1 MKQLQG
7 LLAFVETANAGSLVA
22 AADRLELTPAAVSK
36 SLAKLEAQL
45 GVRLLQRSTR
55 RLALTAE
62 GARFLDKAR
71 HALRM
76 LDEAVADVT
85 QSAAEATGRVRISVG
100 HAMGRQWVLPL
111 LPAISRAH
119 PGLTIELD
127 LDNRPVDLV
136 AEGYDIGIRG
146 GFIEDSSLVARRICG
161 LPLALLA
168 SPAYLKRAGVPRT
181 VEDLRGHECVAVR
194 FAGSA
199 PSPWCFRAASQET
212 KGRSAGKGAKRVE
225 IQPLP
230 RLTVSDP
237 EAVLDLALAGGG
249 IVQAGLHHAL
259 PFLRSGRLKLLMVDE
274 HDPGEREVVL
284 HYPHRRYL
292 APRVRVVVDTLLEKL
307 GPPSD
312 LHLTVRDL
320 LAEVP
325 GAEAVA
331 MVDQVVSRRKTKRSA
346 SEASASKA

>member
-7 LLAFVETANAGSLVA
+7 LLAFVETAQAGSLVA
-22 AADRLELTPAAVSK
+22 AAERLELTPAAVSK

-45 GVRLLQRSTR
+45 GVRLFQRSTR

-62 GARFLDKAR
+62 GTRFLDKAR
-71 HALRM
+71 QALRM

-85 QSAAEATGRVRISVG
+85 QSATEATGRVRLSVG
-100 HAMGRQWVLPL
+100 HAFGRQWVLPL
-111 LPAISRAH
+111 LPAISQRH

-146 GFIEDSSLVARRICG
+146 GPIEDSSLVARRICR

-168 SPAYLKRAGVPRT
+168 SPGYLQRAGVPRG
-181 VEDLRGHECVAVR
+181 VDELRGHDCLAVR

-199 PSPWCFRAASQET
+199 PSPWRFRTASG
-212 KGRSAGKGAKRVE
+212 GRGAKRLE
-225 IQPLP
+225 FTPQP
-230 RLTVSDP
+230 RLSVSDP
-237 EAVLDLALAGGG
+237 EAVLDLALAGAG

-259 PFLRSGRLKLLMVDE
+259 PYLRSGRLKLLLTGL

-292 APRVRVVVDTLLEKL
+292 APRVRVVVDTLLEQL
-307 GPPSD
+307 GPPGD
-312 LHLTVRDL
+312 LHLTVPDL
-320 LAEVP
+320 LARCP
-325 GAEAVA
+325 QADAGAEASTA
-331 MVDQVVSRRKTKRSA
+331 TKGRAPARS
-346 SEASASKA
+346 

>member
-7 LLAFVETANAGSLVA
+7 LLAFVEAASAGSLVA

-62 GARFLDKAR
+62 GERFLEKAR
-71 HALRM
+71 VALRS

-85 QSAAEATGRVRISVG
+85 QSASTPQGRVRISVG
-100 HAMGRQWVLPL
+100 HAFGRQWVLPL
-111 LPAISRAH
+111 LPALAREH
-119 PGLTIELD
+119 PGLSVELD

-146 GFIEDSSLVARRICG
+146 GFIEDSSLVARRICH
-161 LPLALLA
+161 LPVALLA
-168 SPAYLKRAGVPRT
+168 SPAYLRRAGVPRS
-181 VEDLRGHECVAVR
+181 VDDLKAHDCVAVR
-194 FAGSA
+194 FAGST
-199 PSPWCFRAASQET
+199 PSPWRFRAA
-212 KGRSAGKGAKRVE
+212 AGTRGQRRIE
-225 IQPLP
+225 IQPQP
-230 RLTVSDP
+230 RLAVSDP
-237 EAVLDLALAGGG
+237 AAVLDLALAGAG

-259 PFLRSGRLKLLMVDE
+259 PCLRSGRLKLLLVDR

-292 APRVRVVVDTLLEKL
+292 APRVRVVVDTLLAELAKAR
-307 GPPSD
+307 D
-312 LHLTVRDL
+312 LHLSVLDV

-325 GAEAVA
+325 GADAGGQPA
-331 MVDQVVSRRKTKRSA
+331 PARARTARR
-346 SEASASKA
+346 

>member
-7 LLAFVETANAGSLVA
+7 LLAFVETASAGSLVA
-22 AADRLELTPAAVSK
+22 AAERLELTPAAVSK

-62 GARFLDKAR
+62 GERFLDKSR

-85 QSAAEATGRVRISVG
+85 QSAAAASGRVRISVG

-127 LDNRPVDLV
+127 LDNRPIDLV

-168 SPAYLKRAGVPRT
+168 SPAYLRRAGVPRS
-181 VEDLRGHECVAVR
+181 VDELRGHECVAVR
-194 FAGSA
+194 FAGSV
-199 PSPWCFRAASQET
+199 PSPWRF
-212 KGRSAGKGAKRVE
+212 RSASGGRGAKRVE
-225 IQPLP
+225 IQPQP
-230 RLTVSDP
+230 RLSVSDP

-259 PFLRSGRLKLLMVDE
+259 PFLRLKLLLVDQ

-312 LHLTVRDL
+312 LHMTVQDL
-320 LAEVP
+320 LTEVP
-325 GAEAVA
+325 GAAAVA
-331 MVDQVVSRRKTKRSA
+331 AHDHAGVVSRRKTKRSA
-346 SEASASKA
+346 SDAAASKA

>member
-7 LLAFVETANAGSLVA
+7 LLAFVEAASAGSLAA

-36 SLAKLEAQL
+36 SLGKLEAQL

-62 GARFLDKAR
+62 GERFLDKAR
-71 HALRM
+71 HALRA

-85 QSAAEATGRVRISVG
+85 QSATEASGRVRISVG
-100 HAMGRQWVLPL
+100 HAMGRDWVLPL
-111 LPAISRAH
+111 LPALSQAH
-119 PGLTIELD
+119 PGLMIELD

-146 GFIEDSSLVARRICG
+146 GFVEDSSLVARRICG

-168 SPAYLKRAGVPRT
+168 SPGYLRRAGVPRT
-181 VEDLRGHECVAVR
+181 IDELRTHECVAVR

-199 PSPWCFRAASQET
+199 PSPWRFRST
-212 KGRSAGKGAKRVE
+212 SGGRGARRIE
-225 IQPLP
+225 IQPQP
-230 RLTVSDP
+230 RLAVSDP
-237 EAVLDLALAGGG
+237 AAVLDLALAGAG

-259 PFLRSGRLKLLMVDE
+259 PFLRSGRLKLLMVDQ

-292 APRVRVVVDTLLEKL
+292 APRVRVVVDTLLAQL

-312 LHLTVRDL
+312 LHMTVQDL

-325 GAEAVA
+325 GAEATA
-331 MVDQVVSRRKTKRSA
+331 SGAESTPAHPALRRKTKRSD
-346 SEASASKA
+346 SDTSASKA

>member
-7 LLAFVETANAGSLVA
+7 LLAFVETAHAGSLVA
-22 AADRLELTPAAVSK
+22 AAERLELTPAAVSK

-45 GVRLLQRSTR
+45 GVRLVQRSTR

-62 GARFLDKAR
+62 GERFLDKAR

-85 QSAAEATGRVRISVG
+85 QSASEATGRVRISVG
-100 HAMGRQWVLPL
+100 HAFGRQWVLPL

-119 PGLTIELD
+119 AGLTIELD

-146 GFIEDSSLVARRICG
+146 GFIEDSSLVARRICR

-168 SPAYLKRAGVPRT
+168 SPAYLRRAGVPRT
-181 VEDLRGHECVAVR
+181 VDDLRGHECVAVR
-194 FAGSA
+194 FAGST
-199 PSPWCFRAASQET
+199 PSPWCFRAASS
-212 KGRSAGKGAKRVE
+212 GRGHKRIE
-225 IQPLP
+225 IQPKP

-237 EAVLDLALAGGG
+237 QAVLDLALAGGG

-259 PFLRSGRLKLLMVDE
+259 PFLRSGRLKLLMVDQ

-292 APRVRVVVDTLLEKL
+292 APRVRVVVDTLLAKL

-312 LHLTVRDL
+312 LHLNARQL

-331 MVDQVVSRRKTKRSA
+331 ANDQVVSRRKTKRSA
-346 SEASASKA
+346 SDPAGSNA

>member
-1 MKQLQG
+1 VKQLQG
-7 LLAFVETANAGSLVA
+7 LLAFIEAASAGSLAA

-36 SLAKLEAQL
+36 SLARLEAQL

-62 GARFLDKAR
+62 GERFLDKAR
-71 HALRM
+71 GALRA

-85 QSAAEATGRVRISVG
+85 QSASRPQGRVRISVG
-100 HAMGRQWVLPL
+100 HAFGRQWVLPL
-111 LPAISRAH
+111 LPAIGHAH

-127 LDNRPVDLV
+127 LDNRPIDIV

-146 GFIEDSSLVARRICG
+146 GFIEDSSLVARRICR
-161 LPLALLA
+161 LPLALMA
-168 SPAYLKRAGVPRT
+168 SPAYLARAGVPRS
-181 VEDLRGHECVAVR
+181 VEELSRHACVAVR

-199 PSPWCFRAASQET
+199 PSPWRFT
-212 KGRSAGKGAKRVE
+212 PPGGGRGRRIEV
-225 IQPLP
+225 QPQP
-230 RLTVSDP
+230 QISVSDP

-249 IVQAGLHHAL
+249 LVQAGLHHAL
-259 PFLRSGRLKLLMVDE
+259 PYLRSGRLKLLLVDR

-292 APRVRVVVDTLLEKL
+292 APRVRVVVDALLAGL

-312 LHLTVRDL
+312 LHVTARDL
-320 LAEVP
+320 LAQMP
-325 GAEAVA
+325 STEAGVEDP
-331 MVDQVVSRRKTKRSA
+331 VQPPRRKTRKSGL
-346 SEASASKA
+346 EASAS

>member
-7 LLAFVETANAGSLVA
+7 LLAFVEAAGAGSLAA

-62 GARFLDKAR
+62 GERFLDKAR
-71 HALRM
+71 LALRA

-85 QSAAEATGRVRISVG
+85 QSATEASGRVRISVG
-100 HAMGRQWVLPL
+100 HAFGRQWVLPL
-111 LPAISRAH
+111 LPALGATH
-119 PGLTIELD
+119 PALTIELD

-146 GFIEDSSLVARRICG
+146 GFIEDSSLVARRICA
-161 LPLALLA
+161 LPVALVA
-168 SPAYLKRAGVPRT
+168 SPAYLKRAGIPRT
-181 VEDLRGHECVAVR
+181 VDELRDHECAAVR

-199 PSPWCFRAASQET
+199 PSPWRFFGP
-212 KGRSAGKGAKRVE
+212 GRRGRRLE
-225 IQPLP
+225 IQPQP
-230 RLTVSDP
+230 RLAVSDP
-237 EAVLDLALAGGG
+237 AAVLDLALAGCG

-259 PFLRSGRLKLLMVDE
+259 PYLRSGRLKLLMVDS
-274 HDPGEREVVL
+274 HDPGDREVVL

-292 APRVRVVVDTLLEKL
+292 APRVRVVVDGLLAGL
-307 GPPSD
+307 AGARD
-312 LHLTVRDL
+312 LQLTAKAL
-320 LAEVP
+320 LAELP
-325 GAEAVA
+325 SAEASA
-331 MVDQVVSRRKTKRSA
+331 AQAHPLPRRKTSRSR
-346 SEASASKA
+346 SEAAASKA

>member
-7 LLAFVETANAGSLVA
+7 LLAFVEAASAGSLAA

-36 SLAKLEAQL
+36 SLGKLEAQL

-62 GARFLDKAR
+62 GERFLEKAR
-71 HALRM
+71 HALRA

-85 QSAAEATGRVRISVG
+85 QSATEATGRVRISVG
-100 HAMGRQWVLPL
+100 HAMGRDWVLPL
-111 LPAISRAH
+111 LPALSRAH

-127 LDNRPVDLV
+127 LDNRPIDLV

-168 SPAYLKRAGVPRT
+168 SPGYLKRAGVPRT
-181 VEDLRGHECVAVR
+181 VDELSTHECVAVR
-194 FAGSA
+194 FANNG
-199 PSPWCFRAASQET
+199 PSPWWFRSSSG
-212 KGRSAGKGAKRVE
+212 GRGARRIE
-225 IQPLP
+225 IQPQP

-237 EAVLDLALAGGG
+237 AAVLDLALAGAG

-259 PFLRSGRLKLLMVDE
+259 PFLRSGRLKLLLVE
-274 HDPGEREVVL
+274 QHDPGEREVVL

-292 APRVRVVVDTLLEKL
+292 APRVRVVVDTLLAQL

-312 LHLTVRDL
+312 LHMTVQDL

-325 GAEAVA
+325 DAEALA
-331 MVDQVVSRRKTKRSA
+331 GATPAPDQPPLRRKTKRSA
-346 SEASASKA
+346 SDTSASKA